1 MPKLKKTKSFT
12 VSNETVE
19 VDFKGTICKCANL
32 LKSGIKNQNI
42 ILVSYED
49 VWHEINVLDHGG
61 DDSNLQAFA
70 EFIKTMN
77 LSLVDMGITKTEN
90 KTNYELKHSDFLQL
104 SETYP
109 DYSYIEISQL
119 NDHNLKMGLKASMY
133 QITDDLKY
141 LSKNKI
147 TIEKHIENQLLS
159 INESIKK
166 TKEMENKK
174 IDLQPVNEAAEKTVN
189 AEVIETSD
197 FGKPRPTSGSLPPT
211 GPGAKKLFSL
221 QVFETL
227 QPERISELQGVKEN
241 QLKIAKD
248 NPVVKITDKASHE
261 LAKKT
266 AATLLSASTS
276 IDGKDGIATTANKYL
291 NTFKSMLKNAFDP
304 IAEITRVPYN
314 EQKTIISEYE
324 HAEEI
329 KKQAAEREK
338 LLKIQN
344 RTNEL
349 FAVPFT
355 FNGQIYSI
363 GNVVVVPSQIE
374 TASDEEFKVLVSKG
388 IEVKKQLDAEAA
400 DQAGK
405 DAEIAALKA
414 KLAKLE
420 ALEQMSNTDQGTEN
434 VVVNKGQQPGTS
446 IPVKENVPA
455 NGTVNSTATDSNSTA
470 TPPKTT
476 PAYSVPSVENKLLNA
491 LDLEHAQ
498 HLENTNYIKCRNY
511 YVRGLKDVATELNR
525 ILNDTD
531 KTVKKSDQIISL
543 AKILLES

>member
-1 MPKLKKTKSFT
+1 MMPKLKKTRSFT
-12 VSNETVE
+12 VSNETVS
-19 VDFKGTICKCANL
+19 VDFKGTICECANL
-32 LKSGIKNQNI
+32 LKSGIKNANI
-42 ILVSYED
+42 ILIAYED

-90 KTNYELKHSDFLQL
+90 KTNYELKYSDFLQL

-174 IDLQPVNEAAEKTVN
+174 IDLQPVNEAAKKTVN
-189 AEVIETSD
+189 AEVIET
-197 FGKPRPTSGSLPPT
+197 PPN
-211 GPGAKKLFSL
+211 KKLFSL

-276 IDGKDGIATTANKYL
+276 IDGKEGIATTANKYL

-329 KKQAAEREK
+329 KKQAAERAK

-388 IEVKKQLDAEAA
+388 IEVKKQLDAEASE
-400 DQAGK
+400 QAGK

-420 ALEQMSNTDQGTEN
+420 ALEQMSNTETAAEN
-434 VVVNKGQQPGTS
+434 ITVNKTPQPVPS
-446 IPVKENVPA
+446 EPVKGNVLATEPIDIA
-455 NGTVNSTATDSNSTA
+455 AIPTKNTAT
-470 TPPKTT
+470 
-476 PAYSVPSVENKLLNA
+476 YSLPSVENKLIKA
-491 LDLEHAQ
+491 LDLKNAQ
-498 HLENTNYIKCRNY
+498 HLENPNYIKCRNY
-511 YVRGLKDVATELNR
+511 YIRGLKDVATELNR
-525 ILNDTD
+525 ILNDPD